1 LGDWDDEDLDELEA
15 LRDEPEWPDSF
26 GPQLVL
32 VCRCHCVEE
41 REIEAL
47 ADDGCDVAEIA
58 RRTGAT
64 TGCSGCRA
72 QVEAIVAS
80 RKRMG

>member
-1 LGDWDDEDLDELEA
+1 MAGWDDDFDDVDGDWP
-15 LRDEPEWPDSF
+15 EPF
-26 GPQLVL
+26 GPGVTL

-41 REIEAL
+41 HEIEAL
-47 ADDGCDVAEIA
+47 ADQGCDVAEIA

-64 TGCSGCRA
+64 TGCSGCRL

-80 RKRMG
+80 RRRVG

>member
-1 LGDWDDEDLDELEA
+1 MGDWDDDDLDELEA
-15 LRDEPEWPDSF
+15 LRDDGWPDSF
-26 GPQLVL
+26 GPRLVL

-41 REIEAL
+41 HEIEAL
-47 ADDGCDVAEIA
+47 ADQGCDVAEIA

-80 RKRMG
+80 RRRVG